1 MTVYL
6 KIVLIKLQTKK
17 WQIIL
22 MKIFLNIRYY
32 KSCIAKELIIEKEL
46 ILLKVIEVKGGW
58 FATISFLDHG
68 FKFRDSV

>member
-1 MTVYL
+1 
-6 KIVLIKLQTKK
+6 
-17 WQIIL
+17 

-46 ILLKVIEVKGGW
+46 ILLQVIEVKGGW